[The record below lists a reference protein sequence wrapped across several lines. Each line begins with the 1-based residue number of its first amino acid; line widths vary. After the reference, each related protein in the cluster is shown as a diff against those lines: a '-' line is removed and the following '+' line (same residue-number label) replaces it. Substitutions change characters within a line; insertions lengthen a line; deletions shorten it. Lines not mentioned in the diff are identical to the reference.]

1 MTTASDKWVRDVGE
15 AEFEREVLEGSRARP
30 VVVDFWAPWCPPC
43 VKLSPLLERLVNER
57 NGEVILA
64 KINVDDAPGLA
75 GSFRIASIPT
85 VIGFR
90 DGQAV
95 AEFQGLL
102 PESQLRAFLDRIG
115 PSEADRLSTNA
126 RELESSNP
134 HEAEAL
140 YRQAIERDRGNEAAI
155 LGLARLLVQRGQD
168 DEVQKLIENTGFQ
181 GERAEEADRLGA
193 LIFLHKLA
201 RELPNE
207 KAAGQA
213 VETESKSG
221 QRRYELGCVLAAA
234 GKYQEALD
242 TLLAAAE
249 LDAKLASTKVR
260 EAMVQIFYVVGVR
273 SNLADE
279 YRNRL
284 STLLY

>member
-15 AEFEREVLEGSRARP
+15 ADFEREVLEGSKARP

-85 VIGFR
+85 VIAFR

-102 PESQLRAFLDRIG
+102 PESQLRTFLDRIG

-126 RELESSNP
+126 RELESSDP
-134 HEAEAL
+134 QEAEAL
-140 YRQAIERDRGNEAAI
+140 YRQAIEKDRGNEAAI
-155 LGLARLLVQRGQD
+155 LGLARILVQRGQD

-181 GERAEEADRLGA
+181 GERAEEADRLAA
-193 LIFLHKLA
+193 LIYLHKLA
-201 RELPNE
+201 RELPDE
-207 KAAGQA
+207 KATRQS
-213 VETESKSG
+213 VEAEAKSG
-221 QRRYELGCVLAAA
+221 QRQYELGCVLAAA

-249 LDAKLASTKVR
+249 LDPKLASTKVR
-260 EAMVQIFYVVGVR
+260 EAMVQIFYVVGAR
-273 SNLADE
+273 SKLADE